1 MNSHSIHD
9 IALRCGVSD
18 RTVRAWIR
26 AGELKA
32 INVSR
37 AANSRKPR
45 WRITQAALDAFE
57 AARTSSPRPAAP
69 RRRRKT
75 SADEFSFY

>member
-1 MNSHSIHD
+1 MSSFAIHE
-9 IALRCGVSD
+9 IAERCGVSV

-37 AANSRKPR
+37 KPGSRKPR
-45 WRITQAALDAFE
+45 YRITQTALDAFE
-57 AARTSSPRPAAP
+57 AARTSGPSAPKP
-69 RRRRKT
+69 RRRK
-75 SADEFSFY
+75 SSEEVVAFY